1 MNEISPKEVSDLHR
15 RITQELNKVIVGQEQ
30 IVRLLLVSLF
40 ARGHCLLVGVP
51 GLAKTLI
58 VRALSEILQ
67 LSFKRIQFTPDL
79 MPGDII
85 GSEILQEHERRLES
99 EYQPGPIFA
108 NLLLADEI
116 NRTPPKTQAALLE
129 AMQERKVTVGGQ
141 SRALPDPFLVVATQ
155 NPIEQEGT
163 YPLPEA
169 QLDRFMFSLY
179 LNYPDKAEEIEIVKR
194 TTLREMPA
202 LTPTVCAE
210 DLLRVQRLVLAAPVS
225 DHVIDYAVSL
235 AAATRP
241 GKFVVAAGGARFCRV
256 GRRPAR
262 LAISDSGRKGAGVV
276 ERENQPGNRRC
287 ARGGHARFATS
298 RHHELSRDRR
308 GKKIARHR
316 AKHFDRGEGTV
327 VLMGMQNSQPDN
339 HERSDFRGRWRAP
352 ARHEIERGACPPG
365 TARQCAAGDCTAKD
379 YSAAAAGI
387 FQAARADGP
396 RGVCCFRRRNWSGSA
411 TCSCS
416 PAQPSRG
423 FLPANTTRRIAVRRS
438 SSAIT
443 RNTFPATNPSA
454 LTGGRMAGRGG
465 CLSGNTRRKRTW

>member
-1 MNEISPKEVSDLHR
+1 MNEISPKEVSDLHH

-85 GSEILQEHERRLES
+85 GSEILQERERRLES

-169 QLDRFMFSLY
+169 QLDRFMFALY
-179 LNYPDKAEEIEIVKR
+179 LNYPARAEEIEIVKR
-194 TTLREMPA
+194 TTLRELPT
-202 LTPTVCAE
+202 LTPTVSVE

-225 DHVIDYAVSL
+225 DPGIDFGVSL
-235 AAATRP
+235 AAATPPANSASPQLARD
-241 GKFVVAAGGARFCRV
+241 FVEW
-256 GRRPAR
+256 
-262 LAISDSGRKGAGVV
+262 GAGPRASQYLILGAKALALLNGKISPETADV
-276 ERENQPGNRRC
+276 REVAMSVLQHRVITNYR
-287 ARGGHARFATS
+287 ATGAGKK
-298 RHHELSRDRR
+298 SRD
-308 GKKIARHR
+308 I
-316 AKHFDRGEGTV
+316 V
-327 VLMGMQNSQPDN
+327 QS
-339 HERSDFRGRWRAP
+339 
-352 ARHEIERGACPPG
+352 I
-365 TARQCAAGDCTAKD
+365 
-379 YSAAAAGI
+379 
-387 FQAARADGP
+387 
-396 RGVCCFRRRNWSGSA
+396 
-411 TCSCS
+411 
-416 PAQPSRG
+416 
-423 FLPANTTRRIAVRRS
+423 
-438 SSAIT
+438 
-443 RNTFPATNPSA
+443 
-454 LTGGRMAGRGG
+454 LTEVKEE
-465 CLSGNTRRKRTW
+465 SY